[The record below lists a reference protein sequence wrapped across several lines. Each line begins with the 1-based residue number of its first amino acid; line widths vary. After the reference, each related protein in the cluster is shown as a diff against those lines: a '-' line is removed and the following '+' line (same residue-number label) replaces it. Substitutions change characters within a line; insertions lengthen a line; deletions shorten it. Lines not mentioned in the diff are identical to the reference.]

1 MVSQGGFWMHHP
13 LNLLPPWPRLSQSVQ
28 AAITNMS
35 QMEWLINNR
44 NACFT
49 ILESGKFKIKV
60 PVDLVLVRA
69 KFLAQKWP
77 LSQCNLMV

>member
-1 MVSQGGFWMHHP
+1 
-13 LNLLPPWPRLSQSVQ
+13 
-28 AAITNMS
+28 MS

-69 KFLAQKWP
+69 KFLAQKRP
-77 LSQCNLMV
+77 LSQCNRMV

>member
-1 MVSQGGFWMHHP
+1 
-13 LNLLPPWPRLSQSVQ
+13 
-28 AAITNMS
+28 MS

-44 NACFT
+44 SVCFT

-60 PVDLVLVRA
+60 LIDLVLVRA
-69 KFLAQKWP
+69 KFLAQKRP